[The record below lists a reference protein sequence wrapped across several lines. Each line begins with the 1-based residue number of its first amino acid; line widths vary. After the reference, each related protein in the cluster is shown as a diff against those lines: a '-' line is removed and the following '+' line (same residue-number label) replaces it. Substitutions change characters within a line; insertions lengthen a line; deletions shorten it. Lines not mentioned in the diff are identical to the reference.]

1 MDRMSD
7 KKPTPNP
14 FDPAAWREGRDV
26 YLDAW
31 SKVMVDAVNSDQ
43 YAKATGAILDSYLT
57 ASSPFRELLE
67 KSMLK
72 ALEQLSM
79 PSRPDFIALAERI
92 THIEMLL
99 DDMDAKLDRLVKQ
112 KSADPPGGATR
123 KPSGTARK
131 KKRNPAKT

>member
-1 MDRMSD
+1 MTD
-7 KKPTPNP
+7 KPPFANP
-14 FDPAAWREGRDV
+14 FDPGAWRDARDV

-43 YAKATGAILDSYLT
+43 YAKATGAILDTYLT

-79 PSRPDFIALAERI
+79 PSRPEFIALAERV
-92 THIEMLL
+92 TRIEMLL
-99 DDMDAKLDRLVKQ
+99 DDMDAKLDRLVKP
-112 KSADPPGGATR
+112 KSAEPPKRATAKR
-123 KPSGTARK
+123 KRTAA
-131 KKRNPAKT
+131 KR